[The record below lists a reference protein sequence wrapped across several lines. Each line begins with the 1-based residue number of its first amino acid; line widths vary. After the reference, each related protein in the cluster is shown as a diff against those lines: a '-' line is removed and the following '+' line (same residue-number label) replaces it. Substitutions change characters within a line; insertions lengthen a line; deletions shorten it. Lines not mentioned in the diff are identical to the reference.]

1 MNSLRYSSILLSLTL
16 LLAQPGAFGQAG
28 KTDQL
33 SDRADSEITNNS
45 ETGNSSSI
53 DAAKPASR
61 SSAAES
67 DSRLTES
74 QKPVPLRG
82 PLPKPSP
89 NATLEELYPEADSKK
104 PYDASKNDPNL
115 TDKQKTEAGQ
125 VQIAPVPISEL
136 LPIGGGKLP
145 PIQLEASYNEPI
157 SLKKV
162 LDLTLENN
170 LPIRIS
176 QAGFESQRY
185 LYYGALGR
193 ILPDLI
199 MTYRGQRVDS
209 ATAPPN
215 TVFTTSTTV
224 RYPVFQGGRVVYGA
238 QSALFRSRAAKNAYY
253 ASVNDALLDAYRSY
267 YNLLLNQTLL
277 QIRVKSVELSR
288 TQLKLNEQLKNAGV
302 GTNFAIYQSRTQLAL
317 DKQALL
323 QQQVLLRQSALALA
337 RVLNTSMIINF
348 IPQETVV
355 RELKLIDPDINVE
368 SLVDATLKLRP
379 ELKQFDNL
387 RLAANRNIQVA
398 QAPLYPSF
406 QFFTSITESKSSGRG
421 GAGSLAGSTV
431 VIPTGSSGAGI
442 GISGAGSRS
451 FSAGFDLNW
460 SLPSMGVPDTFN
472 TLSARALARQ
482 ALLQSNQQYLTVMQ
496 EVRSSYL
503 NMLTARE
510 QVKVAAEAVVS
521 ATEQLRLANLRVA
534 YGQGINLELIQAQQ
548 AYVTA
553 LTNHVQAVIAYNI
566 SQAQLLRDSG
576 QISVESLTKEIKQPI
591 SMKQ

>member
-1 MNSLRYSSILLSLTL
+1 MKSLRYSSILLSFTL
-16 LLAQPGAFGQAG
+16 LLAQPGAFCQAE
-28 KTDQL
+28 KTVQP
-33 SDRADSEITNNS
+33 SDKAELAESAVTERDSNLPALPALPGS
-45 ETGNSSSI
+45 E
-53 DAAKPASR
+53 KPA
-61 SSAAES
+61 
-67 DSRLTES
+67 
-74 QKPVPLRG
+74 PLRG

-89 NATLEELYPEADSKK
+89 NATLEELYPEANSKA

-115 TDKQKTEAGQ
+115 TDKQKSEAGQ
-125 VQIAPVPISEL
+125 VQIAPVPVSEL

-238 QSALFRSRAAKNAYY
+238 QSALLRSRAAKNAYY

-323 QQQVLLRQSALALA
+323 QQQVIFRQSALALA

-368 SLVDATLKLRP
+368 ALVDATLKLRP

-406 QFFTSITESKSSGRG
+406 QFFTSITESKSGGRG
-421 GAGSLAGSTV
+421 GSGSLAGSTV

-576 QISVESLTKEIKQPI
+576 QISVETLTKEIKQPI
-591 SMKQ
+591 SMKP